1 MNRTK
6 IHVLLPAALISGALI
21 LSACGSDTK
30 GSSPGA
36 AANSS
41 ASTTSKAGGTDLSP
55 GTAASGDATARNDAD
70 VKFSQEMIVHHRG
83 AIAMAKLAGTRA
95 ANADVKALAVKIEAA
110 QDPEIATMSTW
121 LKSWGAEVPAV
132 DSGMSG
138 AGGMDHGSS
147 AMPGMMTDQ
156 EMAGLEKSMGADFD
170 KMFLQMMTK
179 HHEGAITMAKE
190 QQSKGQNPDAKA
202 LAAKI
207 VADQT
212 AEIAEMAE
220 LIT

>member
-30 GSSPGA
+30 DSSPGA
-36 AANSS
+36 AANMSG
-41 ASTTSKAGGTDLSP
+41 STTD
-55 GTAASGDATARNDAD
+55 TAAAVSGDAGAHNDAD

-121 LKSWGAEVPAV
+121 LKSWGAEVPAA

-170 KMFLQMMTK
+170 TMFLQMMTK

-207 VADQT
+207 VTDQT
-212 AEIAEMAE
+212 AEIAEMAK

>member
-30 GSSPGA
+30 DSSPGA
-36 AANSS
+36 AANMSG
-41 ASTTSKAGGTDLSP
+41 STTD
-55 GTAASGDATARNDAD
+55 TAAAVSGDAGAHNDAD

-121 LKSWGAEVPAV
+121 LKSWGAEVPAA

-170 KMFLQMMTK
+170 TMFLQMMTK

>member
-30 GSSPGA
+30 DSSPGA
-36 AANSS
+36 AANMSG
-41 ASTTSKAGGTDLSP
+41 STTD
-55 GTAASGDATARNDAD
+55 TAAAVSGDAGAHNDAD

-121 LKSWGAEVPAV
+121 LKSWGAEVPAA

-170 KMFLQMMTK
+170 TMFLQMMTK

-207 VADQT
+207 VTDQT

>member
-6 IHVLLPAALISGALI
+6 MHLLLPAALISGALI
-21 LSACGSDTK
+21 LSACGNDTK
-30 GSSPGA
+30 DSSPNAAAGTTASPGA
-36 AANSS
+36 ATPSGAV
-41 ASTTSKAGGTDLSP
+41 T
-55 GTAASGDATARNDAD
+55 GDAAARNDAD
-70 VKFSQEMIVHHRG
+70 VKFAQEMIAHHRG

-110 QDPEIATMSTW
+110 QDPEIATMSAW
-121 LKSWGAEVPAV
+121 LKSWGKEVPAA
-132 DSGMSG
+132 DSGMGG
-138 AGGMDHGSS
+138 AAGMDHGNS

-170 KMFLQMMTK
+170 TMFLQMMTK

-190 QQSKGQNPDAKA
+190 QQSKGQNADAKA

-212 AEIAEMAE
+212 AELADMAR
-220 LIT
+220 LSK